1 MVNWF
6 RWTSFPPSRSAST
19 FAGTGDPAPMAGT
32 GTRSETT
39 IILRFCRPVCPVDSP
54 PSDPEFGSIPT
65 MLTVEPVIDSPHGL
79 HVGEYAHVEWRTD
92 LDVPASEIEI
102 EVGADVVKVGPVEK
116 TDAGAGEWTYSV
128 RILVGSIRTR
138 VQLEVPGQRV
148 ENTAFSANRA
158 LTG

>member
-1 MVNWF
+1 
-6 RWTSFPPSRSAST
+6 
-19 FAGTGDPAPMAGT
+19 
-32 GTRSETT
+32 
-39 IILRFCRPVCPVDSP
+39 
-54 PSDPEFGSIPT
+54 

-79 HVGEYAHVEWRTD
+79 HVGEYARVEWTTD